1 MKSFGKYSKE
11 FIEKVREYYLSNEF
25 SLEEISDNSTGL
37 FGKNVPLA
45 DLKAMSRN
53 DPNGAWSIIKIN
65 KGRRTEDV
73 PMAEKIL
80 FIANKLYD
88 QMVDPEEEL
97 PINQLIPTAKTWSDL
112 IDKAKLTKET
122 NTAKIPAQAAKDIF
136 EEARAEFESN
146 KLN

>member
-25 SLEEISDNSTGL
+25 SLEEISDNSGSL
-37 FGKNVPLA
+37 FGKTIPLA
-45 DLKAMSRN
+45 DLKAMSRS
-53 DPNGAWSIIKIN
+53 DPNGAWSIIKAN

-80 FIANKLYD
+80 FVANKLYD
-88 QMVDPEEEL
+88 QMVDPENEL
-97 PINQLIPTAKTWSDL
+97 PIAQLVPVAKTWSDL

-122 NTAKIPAQAAKDIF
+122 NTAKVPAQAAKDIF
-136 EEARAEFESN
+136 EEAKAEFESGQF
-146 KLN
+146 K